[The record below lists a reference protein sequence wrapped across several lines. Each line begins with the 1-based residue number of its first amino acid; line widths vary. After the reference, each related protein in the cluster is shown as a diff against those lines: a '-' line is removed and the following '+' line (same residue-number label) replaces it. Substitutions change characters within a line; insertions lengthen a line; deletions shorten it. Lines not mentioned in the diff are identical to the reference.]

1 MKQQELADAIGINMQ
16 RDVYKRQAYTNAGL
30 PYGPM
35 QKNGIRKSNP
45 DAAKKSYLITKQC
58 EIE

>member
-1 MKQQELADAIGINMQ
+1 MMVIYQAIQLLRIQHILMQ
-16 RDVYKRQAYTNAGL
+16 DFHMVL
-30 PYGPM
+30 C